1 MAKSFLGKAKDG
13 LSGNATARRVAAAER
28 AAQSKPRPKA
38 RPKKKKSPEASVRD
52 VFWGGE

>member
-1 MAKSFLGKAKDG
+1 MPIKNAKDG
-13 LSGNATARRVAAAER
+13 LSGNATARRVTAAEK

-38 RPKKKKSPEASVRD
+38 KPRKKKSPDASVRD